1 MNVKINTVVLKVIAI
16 LIISSN
22 NMSLAAQ
29 EVSVSAAIDNKQI
42 KIGKQANIY
51 LKVIAQSGTQVVF
64 PEFKDTITNNI
75 ELVSSGKIDTSIAG
89 NQLIFERKLTIT
101 AFDSGYFPI
110 PPFVFKLKNDSSKK
124 FETEALLIAVQTIP
138 VDTTLA
144 IKAIKGPIDPDW
156 SIYEIQN
163 EILIGLLG
171 LIAIAILIY
180 FLKKRKKAEINTA
193 VPQIVRPAHEIA
205 LEALDQI
212 KSKKLWQQGQVKEYH
227 IAVSDTVRMYIE
239 KRYNINAMEM
249 TSDEILRSLRLIIAD
264 VHIKTKLSA
273 LLILSDMVK
282 FAKEQPLP
290 NENEMCWEQAVD
302 FIKQTALL
310 IQKEEVKS

>member
-1 MNVKINTVVLKVIAI
+1 
-16 LIISSN
+16 
-22 NMSLAAQ
+22 
-29 EVSVSAAIDNKQI
+29 
-42 KIGKQANIY
+42 
-51 LKVIAQSGTQVVF
+51 
-64 PEFKDTITNNI
+64 
-75 ELVSSGKIDTSIAG
+75 
-89 NQLIFERKLTIT
+89 
-101 AFDSGYFPI
+101 
-110 PPFVFKLKNDSSKK
+110 
-124 FETEALLIAVQTIP
+124 
-138 VDTTLA
+138 
-144 IKAIKGPIDPDW
+144 
-156 SIYEIQN
+156 
-163 EILIGLLG
+163 
-171 LIAIAILIY
+171 
-180 FLKKRKKAEINTA
+180 

-264 VHIKTKLSA
+264 VQIKTKLSA